1 MILSISKSIL
11 NRGFAYIRK
20 ILECTIERALKS
32 YMIWENKNCIDVL
45 NLLFIS
51 HLSDLYLMMVKND
64 GLVVIETLVEQ

>member
-11 NRGFAYIRK
+11 NRAYIRK

-32 YMIWENKNCIDVL
+32 YMIWKNKNCIDVL